1 MSAMASTASLQGDE
15 EFEEYNPQA
24 KLIKTLEV
32 ICFCNLYI
40 SFLFFIIIFK
50 YLYKSIYMINT
61 IYTIYIKL

>member
-40 SFLFFIIIFK
+40 S
-50 YLYKSIYMINT
+50 YLYNL
-61 IYTIYIKL
+61 YIFFHYNF

>member
-32 ICFCNLYI
+32 IFFCNLYI
-40 SFLFFIIIFK
+40 LLFFIIIFK
-50 YLYKSIYMINT
+50 YLYESIYMINL
-61 IYTIYIKL
+61 Y

>member
-40 SFLFFIIIFK
+40 S
-50 YLYKSIYMINT
+50 Y
-61 IYTIYIKL
+61 IYITYIFFSL

>member
-40 SFLFFIIIFK
+40 SLLFFIIIFK
-50 YLYKSIYMINT
+50 YLYESIMIN
-61 IYTIYIKL
+61 YIKL

>member
-1 MSAMASTASLQGDE
+1 MASTASLQGDE

-40 SFLFFIIIFK
+40 YHFFFS
-50 YLYKSIYMINT
+50 L
-61 IYTIYIKL
+61 